1 MSLLRSMNNTKI
13 QWATEAREQWRKTA
27 SYILHEWGLSALRK
41 FKENTEDIQNQII
54 EFPSLGKVEPLLADR
69 NRLYRSIVLTRQNKI
84 IYYIQDDT
92 VYIVG
97 FWDTRREPKKQAKK
111 TN

>member
-1 MSLLRSMNNTKI
+1 MNKIKI

-27 SYILHEWGLSALRK
+27 LYIQQEWGISALRK
-41 FKENTEDIQNQII
+41 FKENTEEIQNQLL
-54 EFPSLGKVEPLLADR
+54 EFPSLGKIEPLLADR
-69 NRLYRSIVLTRQNKI
+69 SRLYRSIVLTRQNKV

-92 VYIVG
+92 IYIAD

-111 TN
+111 TK